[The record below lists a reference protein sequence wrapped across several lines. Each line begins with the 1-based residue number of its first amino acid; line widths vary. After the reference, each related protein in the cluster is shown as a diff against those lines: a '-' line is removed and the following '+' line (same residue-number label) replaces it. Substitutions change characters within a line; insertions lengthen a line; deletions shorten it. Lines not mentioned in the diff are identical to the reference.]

1 MQNIVTP
8 PPIEPGGVFVHIGPH
23 KTGTTAIQDS
33 LFCSQEVLKEKG
45 FVYFATGTHVSAN
58 SAVKAFARR
67 LDRGVAQRIRASV
80 RSDDWAPIQS
90 TLAKSPEKT
99 VLLSAEQFAD
109 LNNQQ
114 VSNFVK
120 ALGGRPIRVVLT
132 LRSLAEIIPSQWQ
145 QFVKRGAMPSLDEW
159 TRELFTPN
167 STARKV
173 NLFWIRHRH
182 DELLGRWV
190 DAVGPERVSVVIVDS
205 NDRAAIFRTF
215 EQLIGLPPGT
225 LQPGSRVNKS
235 MSIEQAELV
244 RESFMQLERAG
255 MGKLFGDKGA
265 WTAIHNYFLSVS
277 DSSAGERPRLP
288 DSARPAVVAVANEIV
303 DAIQRSGVGVIGDLS
318 ALNRIPPS
326 GTAQLVG
333 ANRAVPADLGGAMA
347 VSLLRAAGIKGLRT
361 REQYQVFLDEIPLKA
376 LMGAAWERLLQR
388 VGIAPRRRG

>member
-1 MQNIVTP
+1 MQNVVAP
-8 PPIEPGGVFVHIGPH
+8 LPIEPGGVFVHIGPH

-33 LFCSQEVLKEKG
+33 LYCSRDELKEMG
-45 FVYFATGTHVSAN
+45 FVYFATGTHVNAN

-67 LDRGVAQRIRASV
+67 LDRGVAQRIRAWV
-80 RSDDWAPIQS
+80 RSDDWSAIQS
-90 TLAKSPEKT
+90 TLASRPEKT

-109 LNNQQ
+109 FKEQQ
-114 VSNFVK
+114 VSSFVK
-120 ALGGRPIRVVLT
+120 ALGSRPVRVVLT

-173 NLFWIRHRH
+173 NLFWTRHHH

-205 NDRAAIFRTF
+205 NDRSAIFRTF

-244 RESFMQLERAG
+244 RESFVQLERAG
-255 MGKLFGDKGA
+255 MGKLFGEKGA
-265 WTAIHNYFLSVS
+265 WAHIHNYLLSVS
-277 DSSAGERPRLP
+277 DSSSGERPRLP
-288 DSARPAVVAVANEIV
+288 DSARPAVAALANEIV

-326 GTAQLVG
+326 ETAQHVG
-333 ANRAVPADLGGAMA
+333 ANSMVSAQLGGAMA
-347 VSLLRAAGIKGLRT
+347 VSLLRAAGITGLRT

-376 LMGAAWERLLQR
+376 LLGAAWERLLQR
-388 VGIAPRRRG
+388 VAIVPRRRG